1 MTQNKM
7 AHLQKRED
15 KILKNMLDE
24 DIREGKRR
32 MENRYMLDAMTLE
45 SKRWP
50 KLQDID
56 DKYDTK
62 ILLPQTILN
71 YAEYQLKL

>member
-1 MTQNKM
+1 M

-71 YAEYQLKL
+71 YAEY

>member
-71 YAEYQLKL
+71 YAEY